1 MMDFPFDDE
10 AEAHVAVAQSV
21 PTTQPTSP
29 SPRPSDPSALK
40 LRGGM
45 PTVMR
50 LSPKAMA
57 TLGAFA
63 CTCIGGTLIYALREP
78 VGKVGAELFNT
89 DGNNKADVVVSA
101 PKDYAQIPKLGP
113 PLPGDLGRP
122 ILAAQQRG
130 DGTPLPSVGT
140 NAQPMRDAAADAAE
154 AARQRAT
161 QEHDAARTSRLFLAE
176 ASTGNSSIGRSE
188 AVSIGAAGGSAAP
201 ETPAN
206 ATTGQAGKRGF
217 LAQAGDKRIASAER
231 LQAPLSPNI
240 LQAGTIIPAALI
252 TGIRSDLP
260 GQITAQVTQNVY
272 DSPTGHILLIPQ
284 GARLIG
290 EYDSEVDAGQRRVL
304 LAWNRLILPGGRS
317 ILLDRLPGADGAGF
331 AGLQDGVNLHWG
343 GVARAALIST
353 LLGAGAELGKGSNDD
368 LVLALRRGGQDS
380 VAQAGQQIV
389 QRELGVRPTLTI
401 RPGYPLRIIVTRDI
415 ILERVGTGQ

>member
-1 MMDFPFDDE
+1 VIDFPFDDE
-10 AEAHVAVAQSV
+10 SEAPAAAAQSS
-21 PTTQPTSP
+21 QSAQSASP
-29 SPRPSDPSALK
+29 SPKPSDPSAFN
-40 LRGGM
+40 LRGAM
-45 PTVMR
+45 PRVMR

-63 CTCIGGTLIYALREP
+63 CACIGGTLIYSLREP
-78 VGKVGAELFNT
+78 VGKAGAELFNT

-101 PKDYAQIPKLGP
+101 PKDYTQVPKLGP

-130 DGTPLPSVGT
+130 DSAPLPPVGT
-140 NAQPMRDAAADAAE
+140 NAQPVHDPAADAAE
-154 AARQRAT
+154 AARQRAA
-161 QEHDAARTSRLFLAE
+161 QEHDAARTSRLFLAG
-176 ASTGNSSIGRSE
+176 ASTGNSSLALPETVPPRT
-188 AVSIGAAGGSAAP
+188 AGGFAAP
-201 ETPAN
+201 EAS
-206 ATTGQAGKRGF
+206 ARAATGQAGKRAF
-217 LAQAGDKRIASAER
+217 LTQLGDKRIASVER

-260 GQITAQVTQNVY
+260 GQITAQVTQSVY

-290 EYDSEVDAGQRRVL
+290 EYDSEVDAGQHRVL
-304 LAWNRLILPGGRS
+304 LVWTRLILPGGSS

-389 QRELGVRPTLTI
+389 RRELGVRPTLTI
-401 RPGYPLRIIVTRDI
+401 RPGFPLRIIVIRDI
-415 ILERVGTGQ
+415 ILDPPGAGQ